1 MGGRLSSSQPGAVA
15 LPLFLWHRLP
25 SLAHYVP
32 RVTLCRAVLCPML
45 CRAARGGEV
54 RMKAGI
60 KNIELNE
67 DGSVK

>member
-1 MGGRLSSSQPGAVA
+1 
-15 LPLFLWHRLP
+15 
-25 SLAHYVP
+25 
-32 RVTLCRAVLCPML
+32 ML